1 MRKELPIWL
10 IVVVIVAAIVI
21 VGAIFWRAARPL
33 PEVRETPEMERQ
45 MQEAMGRA
53 FREGGPAGG
62 KIVPSPYAPKKSTQ
76 GQ

>member
-10 IVVVIVAAIVI
+10 FVVIVVAAIVI
-21 VGAIFWRAARPL
+21 VGAIFWRASKPL
-33 PEVRETPEMERQ
+33 PEVKETPEMEQ
-45 MQEAMGRA
+45 KLQEAMGRA

-62 KIVPSPYAPKKSTQ
+62 KVVPSPYAPKKGPQ

>member
-10 IVVVIVAAIVI
+10 VVVIVVAAIVI
-21 VGAIFWRAARPL
+21 VGAIFWRAAKPL
-33 PEVRETPEMERQ
+33 PEVKETPEMEQ
-45 MQEAMGRA
+45 KLQEAMERA

-62 KIVPSPYAPKKSTQ
+62 KVVPSPYAPKKSPQ